1 MADITEAEAQLYD
14 RQVSQ
19 FVQQFFWYFNAEKWS
34 IYIKMKVVKNRQIKT
49 FTVKTRQNHFDL
61 TIIEDQKSFKFH

>member
-34 IYIKMKVVKNRQIKT
+34 IYIKMKVVKIVKLKHLLSKQDKT
-49 FTVKTRQNHFDL
+49 TLIWR
-61 TIIEDQKSFKFH
+61 

>member
-19 FVQQFFWYFNAEKWS
+19 IIQYFLDISKPKSVNFHENKS
-34 IYIKMKVVKNRQIKT
+34 SKKIRQIET
-49 FTVKTRQNHFDL
+49 FT
-61 TIIEDQKSFKFH
+61 S

>member
-19 FVQQFFWYFNAEKWS
+19 FVQQFFWYFNAVKRS
-34 IYIKMKVVKNRQIKT
+34 IFTKMKVVKNRQIKT
-49 FTVKTRQNHFDL
+49 FIVKTGQTRCDL
-61 TIIEDQKSFKFH
+61 TII